1 MCLELLRLSDPVHI
15 SLQVLLHLLLRA
27 QTLEISAGLSLLL
40 LFGELSGERW
50 KIVKKKVKGRKL
62 SSYPL
67 RTPRMRFITKKAPR
81 TTMDTK

>member
-1 MCLELLRLSDPVHI
+1 MLYLDSICFLMCLEFLRLSDPVHI

-50 KIVKKKVKGRKL
+50 KIEKGER
-62 SSYPL
+62 
-67 RTPRMRFITKKAPR
+67 
-81 TTMDTK
+81 